1 MKKFL
6 LVSFI
11 FAIIFILSAIPAQAE
26 IPADKQ
32 YIIKMAA
39 YSLAMDIRNE
49 ATSVD
54 NHYERLMLANQVLT
68 SPGAFPNK
76 IAEVAEAAQWGSAID
91 WTSITDAQIKN
102 AMSGVWNHLAIAQ
115 FGEAPVRP
123 VAE

>member
-1 MKKFL
+1 MKKFIL
-6 LVSFI
+6 ASL
-11 FAIIFILSAIPAQAE
+11 AIIFILSAIPAQAE

-49 ATSVD
+49 SEATAD
-54 NHYERLMLANQVLT
+54 HYERLMLANQVLN
-68 SPGAFPNK
+68 SPGAFPSK
-76 IAEVAEAAQWGSAID
+76 IAEVAEAAQWGSAIN
-91 WTSITDAQIKN
+91 WGSITDEQIKN

-123 VAE
+123 AAE

>member
-1 MKKFL
+1 MKKF
-6 LVSFI
+6 I
-11 FAIIFILSAIPAQAE
+11 FATLIAIFIIAAIPAQAE

-54 NHYERLMLANQVLT
+54 NHYERLMLANQVLN

-91 WTSITDAQIKN
+91 WASITDAQIKN
-102 AMSGVWNHLAIAQ
+102 ALSGVWNHLAIAQ

-123 VAE
+123 AAE